1 MLDDIYMTVYRLW
14 RLDLR
19 AILRAEGGPGD
30 RAAEARNRPPPAR
43 SRAEPYYNAR
53 NCLARGRRGVL
64 LCGKF
69 GANKFRMLA
78 DGRYRPQMP

>member
-30 RAAEARNRPPPAR
+30 RAAAA
-43 SRAEPYYNAR
+43 
-53 NCLARGRRGVL
+53 
-64 LCGKF
+64 
-69 GANKFRMLA
+69 
-78 DGRYRPQMP
+78 